1 MPKKQNNTH
10 ELVELFIKENENAIS
25 ENTQKTYLNVGK
37 NIPFNILTTQS
48 TVIKKLNDLV
58 ENPNSMALYLNVII
72 LIRRHNKEETD
83 KLVKFRN
90 QLKDKI
96 INLRKEKLG
105 DLKDN
110 LPTKNDLLEKLNE
123 MTGIRYIINYLFV
136 NYGLRNKDINL
147 KLVNKPPDNTE
158 NYLILSPSKVE
169 LIINDYKTDE
179 SFGQKKMVVKD
190 KKFIKELKAMNLKND
205 DYLLSRKDGSKLKIS
220 TFNERVKNLSID
232 KLGETTI
239 FKVIIKQ
246 LLIDKNFSEI
256 EKLVESRG
264 TSLATIM
271 KSYNVFNSKK

>member
-123 MTGIRYIINYLFV
+123 MSGIRYIINYLFV

>member
-123 MTGIRYIINYLFV
+123 MAGIRYIINYLFI

-147 KLVNKPPDNTE
+147 KLVTKPPDNTE
-158 NYLILSPSKVE
+158 NYLIVSPSKVE

-271 KSYNVFNSKK
+271 KSYNVFNSK

>member
-10 ELVELFIKENENAIS
+10 QLVEIFIKENENTIS
-25 ENTQKTYLNVGK
+25 ENTQNTYLNVGK
-37 NIPFNILTTQS
+37 NIPFNILTTQT
-48 TVIKKLNDLV
+48 TVIKKLNDFV
-58 ENPNSMALYLNVII
+58 ENPNTMALYLNVII

-96 INLRKEKLG
+96 ISLRKEKLG
-105 DLKDN
+105 DMKNTLPKKDE
-110 LPTKNDLLEKLNE
+110 LVVKLNE
-123 MTGIRYIINYLFV
+123 MTGIRYIINYIFL

-147 KLVNKPPDNTE
+147 KMVNKTPDDKE
-158 NYLILSPSKVE
+158 NYLILTPRKVE

-179 SFGQKKMVVKD
+179 SFGQKKIVVID
-190 KKFIKELKAMNLKND
+190 KKFIKELKSLNLKND
-205 DYLLSRKDGSKLKIS
+205 DYLLSKKDGSKLKIS

-246 LLIDKNFSEI
+246 LLEDKNFSEI
-256 EKLVESRG
+256 EKLVKTRG
-264 TSLATIM
+264 TSLSTIM
-271 KSYNVFNSKK
+271 KSYNVFNST

>member
-123 MTGIRYIINYLFV
+123 MSGIRYIINYLFI

-147 KLVNKPPDNTE
+147 QIVNKTPNEKE

-271 KSYNVFNSKK
+271 KSYNVFNHK